1 MSDRYHLLRLLIREE
16 MEFYGKN
23 MGQGYKSMGSST
35 SGEVEIDARVAELQT
50 VEGQI
55 QQLEVTPL
63 RLTGSGDT
71 KKLDILKSRQ
81 AELELEIKSLQG
93 VL

>member
-1 MSDRYHLLRLLIREE
+1 MTDRYHLLRLLIREE

-35 SGEVEIDARVAELQT
+35 SGEVEIDARVAELQS

-55 QQLEVTPL
+55 KQLEVTPL
-63 RLTGSGDT
+63 RMVGTGDT
-71 KKLDILKSRQ
+71 KKLDMLNSRR
-81 AELELEIKSLQG
+81 AELELEIKRLQDI
-93 VL
+93 L